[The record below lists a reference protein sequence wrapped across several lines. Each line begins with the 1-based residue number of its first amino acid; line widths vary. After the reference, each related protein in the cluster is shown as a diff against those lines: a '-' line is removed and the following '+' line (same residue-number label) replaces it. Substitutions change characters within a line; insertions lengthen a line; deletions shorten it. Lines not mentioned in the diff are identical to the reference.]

1 MGRFQ
6 YTVQVYWQT
15 AFKEAVDM
23 RERRRIERRNLAA
36 ESAPVGRVRMG
47 KIFNADQRRIPDRRL
62 NNISVEYISIDDFYL
77 KSSNSA
83 YHS

>member
-1 MGRFQ
+1 
-6 YTVQVYWQT
+6 
-15 AFKEAVDM
+15 
-23 RERRRIERRNLAA
+23 
-36 ESAPVGRVRMG
+36 MG